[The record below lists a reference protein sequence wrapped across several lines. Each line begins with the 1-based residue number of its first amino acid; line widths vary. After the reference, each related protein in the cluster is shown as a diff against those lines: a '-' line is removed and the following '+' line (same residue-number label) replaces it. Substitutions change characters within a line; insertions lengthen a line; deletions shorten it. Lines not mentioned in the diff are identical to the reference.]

1 MRSVC
6 VRGSFVDPARGP
18 TQLDTPNPRWD
29 TQHALPR
36 RLSNSIA
43 IDDAPFDRSHRG
55 DVAIVGVVFTR
66 TRLDGVMTG
75 KLRRD
80 GANATRSIASLIE
93 GSPFANHAQVVLLGG
108 ITFAGFNVA
117 DIHALHER
125 LELPVLVLARKQ
137 PRFRVIHDTLMTKV
151 PGGARKWAL
160 IEKAGEMQ
168 PCEGVWVQRAGLE
181 LDAAAQ
187 VIRDLTIHGKLPEP
201 VRVAHL
207 IAGAYADGISRG
219 RA

>member
-1 MRSVC
+1 M
-6 VRGSFVDPARGP
+6 A
-18 TQLDTPNPRWD
+18 
-29 TQHALPR
+29 R

-43 IDDAPFDRSHRG
+43 VDDAPFPREHRG
-55 DVAIVGVVFTR
+55 DVGVVGVAFTR

-80 GANATRSIASLIE
+80 GANATQAIATLISS
-93 GSPFANHAQVVLLGG
+93 SPFAEHAQIVLLGG
-108 ITFAGFNVA
+108 ITFGGFNVA
-117 DIHALHER
+117 DIHGLHER
-125 LELPVLVLARKQ
+125 LDKPILVLARKR
-137 PRFRVIHDTLMTKV
+137 PRYADIRRALLEKV

-160 IEKAGEMQ
+160 IEAAGEME
-168 PCEGVWVQRAGLE
+168 PCAALWVQRVGLE

-187 VIRDLTIHGKLPEP
+187 VIEDLRVHGKLPEP

-207 IAGAYADGISRG
+207 IAGAFADGVSRG